1 MSIQSVRTGYS
12 GLAAA
17 QLGMDTAANNVANAN
32 TIGYTRQRVGQSPS
46 PAREL
51 IIGQVGTGVRVDDIT
66 RARDAFL
73 DARLRGAVSSEASL
87 ETRAGLLGR
96 AENILGEP
104 EFGVSTALDNL
115 FATFEDLSL
124 DATDQAR
131 RLGVMASVSA
141 VADRFN
147 RITDGLSALRDDAS
161 NRVTATVE
169 SVNNLLAGIAEL
181 NTAISISESRGANPN
196 DLLDRRDRSLDELAT
211 ATGAQISTDASG
223 FARVTLN
230 GLSLVDG
237 GRANSLS
244 WDPATETLAHSG
256 GSAVT
261 SGGVIGGLQSFIT
274 SDITEI
280 QSSIDALAVDL
291 ANAINVTNQAGFTA
305 AGVAG
310 GDLLTFD
317 VAEPA
322 GSLSIATTDPTAV
335 AASDDGTAPFAVHN
349 GQNARAL
356 ADLRDTLS
364 AGGGVLTLLG
374 AARSVVT
381 DVGSRTATTKQ
392 AASTQA
398 QLATSAELSR
408 AASQGVNIDE
418 EMIELIKYQRA
429 YEAAA
434 RVVTTADQALD
445 TLINRT
451 GIVGR

>member
-1 MSIQSVRTGYS
+1 MSIQSVRTGYT

-32 TIGYTRQRVGQSPS
+32 TRGYTRQRVGQSAS
-46 PAREL
+46 PGRD
-51 IIGQVGTGVRVDDIT
+51 IVVGQVGSGVQVDDIT

-73 DARLRGAVSSEASL
+73 DARLRGAVSAEASL
-87 ETRAGLLGR
+87 ETTAGLLAR

-104 EFGVSTALDNL
+104 EFGISTALDNL

-131 RLGVMASVSA
+131 RLGVMASISA

-147 RITDGLSALRDDAS
+147 KITDGLSALRDDAS

-196 DLLDRRDRSLDELAT
+196 DLLDQRDRSLDELAK
-211 ATGAQISTDASG
+211 ATGARISTDNSG

-244 WDPATETLAHSG
+244 WDPTSQTLVHSG

-274 SDITEI
+274 TDITAI

-291 ANAINVTNQAGFTA
+291 ANSINSTNQAGFTA
-305 AGVAG
+305 AGVSG

-322 GSLSIATTDPTAV
+322 GSLSVSTTNPTSI
-335 AASDDGTAPFAVHN
+335 AASDDGATPFPIHN
-349 GQNARAL
+349 GENARVF

-381 DVGSRTATTKQ
+381 DVGSRTATAKQ

-434 RVVTTADQALD
+434 RVITTADQALD

>member
-32 TIGYTRQRVGQSPS
+32 TVGYTRQRVGQSQS
-46 PAREL
+46 PARGL
-51 IIGQVGTGVRVDDIT
+51 IVGQVGTGVRVDDIT

-87 ETRAGLLGR
+87 ETSAGLLGR

-104 EFGVSTALDNL
+104 EFGISTALDNL

-131 RLGVMASVSA
+131 RLGVMASISA

-161 NRVTATVE
+161 SRVTATVE
-169 SVNNLLAGIAEL
+169 SVNNLVAGIAEL
-181 NTAISISESRGANPN
+181 NTAIAISESRGVDPN
-196 DLLDRRDRSLDELAT
+196 DLLDRRDRSLDELAK

-223 FARVTLN
+223 ASRVTLN

-237 GRANSLS
+237 GRANTLS
-244 WDPATETLAHSG
+244 WDPANQTLVHSG
-256 GSAVT
+256 GSTIT
-261 SGGVIGGLQSFIT
+261 SGGIIGGLQSFIT
-274 SDITEI
+274 SDITAI

-291 ANAINVTNQAGFTA
+291 ANAVNTTNQAGFTA
-305 AGVAG
+305 AGVSG

-317 VAEPA
+317 VTEPA

-335 AASDDGTAPFAVHN
+335 AASDNGTAPFAVHN

-381 DVGSRTATTKQ
+381 DVGSRTATAKQ

-434 RVVTTADQALD
+434 RVITTADQALD